1 MREMTHNFVPRS
13 LPFFEDVTMMNKTLL
28 VSTTHSSRF
37 VRAIESHT
45 HTYRVTNAFKHIH
58 EGNLLAQ
65 WLVKGRQ
72 AETLTLPTD
81 SSGTHCN
88 TLQHTATHCNK
99 LQHTATHW
107 DYRPTHRALNSST
120 FVNATHW
127 ALNSHIGY
135 STAQEWRNCTLVGNE
150 PLVCSKMYFS
160 KTELVQQWGPMVQ
173 YVGPFFIWTQL
184 GSIWD

>member
-1 MREMTHNFVPRS
+1 MRFQRDKKMREMTHNFIPWF
-13 LPFFEDVTMMNKTLL
+13 LLFFKDVTMMNKTLL

-37 VRAIESHT
+37 VRSIERHT
-45 HTYRVTNAFKHIH
+45 HTHRFTDAFKHIH
-58 EGNLLAQ
+58 ECNLLAQ

-88 TLQHTATHCNK
+88 TLQHTAAHCNT
-99 LQHTATHW
+99 LQHTATHCNTLKHTVTHW

-135 STAQEWRNCTLVGNE
+135 STAQEWRNCTLVGHE
-150 PLVCSKMYFS
+150 PLVCSKMFFS
-160 KTELVQQWGPMVQ
+160 TTELVQ
-173 YVGPFFIWTQL
+173 
-184 GSIWD
+184 